1 MNRYLILGGLIV
13 IIIVGVIMLVHV
25 FASNGTT
32 NVNKG
37 YIPEE
42 GYVPNEATA
51 VKVAEAVWLPIY
63 GENIYKKQPFIAKYD
78 EKENCWIVNGT
89 LPPDTF
95 GGVPEIKISKST
107 GEILFVYHG
116 K

>member
-37 YIPEE
+37 YIPEK
-42 GYVPNEATA
+42 AMF
-51 VKVAEAVWLPIY
+51 LM
-63 GENIYKKQPFIAKYD
+63 KQPQ
-78 EKENCWIVNGT
+78 
-89 LPPDTF
+89 
-95 GGVPEIKISKST
+95 
-107 GEILFVYHG
+107 
-116 K
+116 